1 MAAFHRIEYDSIS
14 GEARKSPVWSIVR
27 PVTVLINDAIKV
39 LQLMG
44 KTNCIEPEDEHETAR
59 TVVGIERCDQDSIY
73 NSLLFWLYRE
83 EEGFWQLE
91 LGHG

>member
-27 PVTVLINDAIKV
+27 PVTVLINAIKV

-44 KTNCIEPEDEHETAR
+44 KTNCMEP
-59 TVVGIERCDQDSIY
+59 
-73 NSLLFWLYRE
+73 
-83 EEGFWQLE
+83 
-91 LGHG
+91 

>member
-27 PVTVLINDAIKV
+27 PVTVLIKHTIKV

-44 KTNCIEPEDEHETAR
+44 KTNFIEPENEHKTAR

-83 EEGFWQLE
+83 EEGLRQLE